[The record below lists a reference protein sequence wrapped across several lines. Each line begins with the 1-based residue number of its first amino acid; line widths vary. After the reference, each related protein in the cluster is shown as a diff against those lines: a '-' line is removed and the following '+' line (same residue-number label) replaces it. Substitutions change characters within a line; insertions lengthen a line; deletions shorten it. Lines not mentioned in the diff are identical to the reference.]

1 MPSEDQQRRLERE
14 QTDESLRTERE
25 KADQTLEDSAIDET
39 ADAVISRARSRAD
52 KVLAASRA
60 KTLESQVAAVV
71 DQWSYVDGAEAGA
84 SALEQMGIDFVVDE
98 LERGVDHDA
107 AL

>member
-14 QTDESLRTERE
+14 QTDESLRAERE

-52 KVLAASRA
+52 KVLAALRKDRSRVRA
-60 KTLESQVAAVV
+60 RHSHSENFQARES
-71 DQWSYVDGAEAGA
+71 S
-84 SALEQMGIDFVVDE
+84 
-98 LERGVDHDA
+98 
-107 AL
+107 